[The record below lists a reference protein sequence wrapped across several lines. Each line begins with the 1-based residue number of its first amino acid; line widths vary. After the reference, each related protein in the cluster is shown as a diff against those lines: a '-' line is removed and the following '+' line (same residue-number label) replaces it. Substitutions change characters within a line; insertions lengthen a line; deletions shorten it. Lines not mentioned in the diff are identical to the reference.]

1 MTMKIKYLAHASFL
15 ITANDGTKII
25 TDPYKA
31 GDGFKYGAITESADI
46 ITISH
51 EHGDHN
57 YTEGIGGSPEIIRDS
72 ATVKG
77 ITFKAVPTAHDD
89 KGGSERGKNMAMCFS
104 VDGVRIVH
112 LGDLG
117 HLLTDNQVVEIHKTH
132 VLLIPVGGHFTIDAA
147 AAKEVADQLRA
158 RVIIPMHYKTDKCE
172 LPIDGVDE
180 FLKSRDNVTMV
191 DGSEIEF
198 TVPRLPSS
206 PQIMVLK
213 PSL

>member
-1 MTMKIKYLAHASFL
+1 MKIKYLAHASFL
-15 ITANDGTKII
+15 ITADDGTKVI

-31 GDGFKYGAITESADI
+31 GDGFKYGAITGSADI
-46 ITISH
+46 VTMSH

-57 YTEGIGGSPEIIRDS
+57 YADGIGGNPEIVKGS

-77 ITFKAVPTAHDD
+77 ITIKAVPTAHDD
-89 KGGSERGKNMAMCFS
+89 KGGSERGPNNVMCFVVS
-104 VDGVRIVH
+104 GVRVVH

-117 HLLTDNQVVEIHKTH
+117 HLLTDNQVVEIGKVH
-132 VLLIPVGGHFTIDAA
+132 VLLVPVGGHFTIDAG
-147 AAKEVADQLRA
+147 AAKEVADQVRA

-172 LPIDGVDE
+172 LPINGVDE
-180 FLKSRDNVTMV
+180 FLKARDNVTMV
-191 DGSEIEF
+191 DGSEVEF
-198 TVPRLPSS
+198 TVPKLPSS